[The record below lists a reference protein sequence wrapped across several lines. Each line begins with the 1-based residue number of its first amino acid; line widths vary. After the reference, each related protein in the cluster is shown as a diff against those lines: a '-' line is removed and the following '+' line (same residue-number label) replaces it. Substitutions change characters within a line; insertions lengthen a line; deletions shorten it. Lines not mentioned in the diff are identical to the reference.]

1 MTIAHAVG
9 RGAPPAVSTK
19 SPRRRLLSLLGP
31 LTVVVAAAAWQLLS
45 VTGSLP
51 ADVFPSALSVIG
63 AFLAQLGSAAFW
75 GTLGATV
82 SSALVGLVI
91 LAAIASVAAL
101 VVTSSRFAY
110 ESTWFLIEFLKPIPP
125 VALIPLGLLLW
136 GPSPTMKI
144 TLVVF
149 GAVWPLFVQLV
160 YGIRQI
166 DGLTL
171 DMARSYR
178 LGFVRTTRHVVVPA
192 LLPFALTGL
201 RVSAAIAIVV
211 SVVTEMIGGASGLG
225 QSIVVAQSAG
235 NLPEMYALIFATG
248 VLGLVVNGAFRALE
262 GPLLFWHASQRGVT
276 A

>member
-1 MTIAHAVG
+1 MTIAQAVE
-9 RGAPPAVSTK
+9 RGAPPVLGTK
-19 SPRRRLLSLLGP
+19 SSRRRMLSLLGP
-31 LTVVVAAAAWQLLS
+31 LAVVVAAAVWQLLS
-45 VTGSLP
+45 ATGSLP
-51 ADVFPSALSVIG
+51 ADAFPSALSVIG
-63 AFLAQLGSAAFW
+63 AFFAQLGSAAFW
-75 GTLGATV
+75 GTLWATV
-82 SSALVGLVI
+82 GSALVGLVI

-101 VVTSSRFAY
+101 IVTSSRFVY

-160 YGIRQI
+160 YGLRQI

-178 LGFVRTTRHVVVPA
+178 LGFVRTTRHVVFPA

-201 RVSAAIAIVV
+201 RVSASIAIVV

-235 NLPEMYALIFATG
+235 NLPEMYALILATG